1 MQIKKFWWL
10 PIIAADIVLTNIH
23 TLFTSQ
29 DAAVEWHV
37 WDMSMAGRVCLIPI
51 VMLMQQRLD
60 KWGELAVCNYFC
72 FSVLDFVQTALEKN
86 EGIQI
91 EELKSKNSYKRPAR
105 PICQA
110 FVAST

>member
-10 PIIAADIVLTNIH
+10 PIIAADIALTNIH

-60 KWGELAVCNYFC
+60 KWGEMAVCNYFC

-91 EELKSKNSYKRPAR
+91 EELL
-105 PICQA
+105 A
-110 FVAST
+110 FIILNCVMFIKWKQL